1 MLVPI
6 LRSKLSTVSVFFSL
20 AIAGLLPCFAQAA
33 DPAPRDWSK
42 NPAIV
47 ELDKADLIYAVGDP
61 HAHYGRLVD
70 LLVKAD
76 IIEAVS
82 RQPDQV
88 ANVKWKAGGAVLVC
102 TGDMIDKGDNSVA
115 VLQLFMRLQQIAP
128 DTGGKVIV
136 TLGNH
141 EAEFLANPTSSN
153 TKSADFLAQLGKLRI
168 NPQDVANG
176 TDSLGLGQFMRS
188 LPFAARIRD
197 WVFSHAGNTNSKNPD
212 KATRP
217 RSLADLRS
225 FLENDVTTNGYGA
238 AALSDH
244 DSLLEAKLESPWWQE
259 ADDSGKASADRLRKY
274 VKALGN
280 QSSVRE
286 QSTVVEHLVIGH
298 QPGEYTFIGAAPR
311 PKRVIVNRYDGLI
324 FLIDCGM
331 GSKGSNNNTD
341 ALLRI
346 RPGADI
352 YSIRFEGN
360 VRKEEQ
366 LGAELAVKYEGGS
379 RAPRSMAIILPQR
392 RDSF

>member
-1 MLVPI
+1 
-6 LRSKLSTVSVFFSL
+6 
-20 AIAGLLPCFAQAA
+20 
-33 DPAPRDWSK
+33 
-42 NPAIV
+42 
-47 ELDKADLIYAVGDP
+47 
-61 HAHYGRLVD
+61 
-70 LLVKAD
+70 
-76 IIEAVS
+76 
-82 RQPDQV
+82 
-88 ANVKWKAGGAVLVC
+88 
-102 TGDMIDKGDNSVA
+102 
-115 VLQLFMRLQQIAP
+115 
-128 DTGGKVIV
+128 
-136 TLGNH
+136 
-141 EAEFLANPTSSN
+141 
-153 TKSADFLAQLGKLRI
+153 
-168 NPQDVANG
+168 
-176 TDSLGLGQFMRS
+176 
-188 LPFAARIRD
+188 
-197 WVFSHAGNTNSKNPD
+197 
-212 KATRP
+212 
-217 RSLADLRS
+217 LRS